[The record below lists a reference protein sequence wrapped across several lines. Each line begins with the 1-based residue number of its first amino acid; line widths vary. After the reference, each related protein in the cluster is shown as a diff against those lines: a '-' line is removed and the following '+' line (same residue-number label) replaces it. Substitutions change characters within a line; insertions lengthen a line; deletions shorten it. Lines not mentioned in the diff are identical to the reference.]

1 MQYHQ
6 QTLCGPVLGD
16 AAAMP
21 HGDTQVSYGAGWAG
35 CLLLHQPSG
44 GLLRRRAAGRG
55 AVSSGMH
62 LSACSVKLAFPQTMC
77 CYLAAWGWFAD
88 CATV

>member
-44 GLLRRRAAGRG
+44 GLLRRRRLGVVQCHPGCTCLLVQSSWPFRRRCAA
-55 AVSSGMH
+55 
-62 LSACSVKLAFPQTMC
+62 T
-77 CYLAAWGWFAD
+77 
-88 CATV
+88 

>member
-21 HGDTQVSYGAGWAG
+21 HGDAQVSYGAGWAG
-35 CLLLHQPSG
+35 CLLLHQPS
-44 GLLRRRAAGRG
+44 
-55 AVSSGMH
+55 
-62 LSACSVKLAFPQTMC
+62 Q
-77 CYLAAWGWFAD
+77 AD
-88 CATV
+88 C